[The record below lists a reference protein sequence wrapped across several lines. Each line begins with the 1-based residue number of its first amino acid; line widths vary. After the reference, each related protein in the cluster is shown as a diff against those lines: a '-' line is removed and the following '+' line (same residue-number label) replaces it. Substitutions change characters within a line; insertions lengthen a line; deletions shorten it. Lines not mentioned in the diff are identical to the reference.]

1 MELWHFGR
9 GGITAESDPET
20 VNVFHRVEHRIIQAQ
35 GRADGTAPERRQT
48 AMEKKII
55 LASGSEIRKTLL
67 ENAGV
72 SFEVRPARVDEAAIK
87 KSLLAEGA
95 KPHDIADAL
104 AEYKAQRVAGK
115 YPSALVIGCDQ
126 VLVCDGAVFD
136 KANDLA
142 EAAATL
148 RVLRGKPHQLL
159 SAVVI
164 YDEGKPV
171 WRTVGRAQ
179 LIMRNF
185 SDEFLAGYL
194 ERNKDD
200 ILSTVGCYMLEA
212 EGVQL
217 FARVQGDY
225 FTVLGFPLLDVLEFL
240 RNRSV
245 LDR

>member
-1 MELWHFGR
+1 M
-9 GGITAESDPET
+9 D
-20 VNVFHRVEHRIIQAQ
+20 
-35 GRADGTAPERRQT
+35 
-48 AMEKKII
+48 KKII

-67 ENAGV
+67 ENAGL
-72 SFEVRPARVDEAAIK
+72 SFDVLPARVDEAAIK
-87 KSLLAEGA
+87 QSLLAEGA

-115 YPSALVIGCDQ
+115 HPSALVIGCDQ
-126 VLVCDGAVFD
+126 VLVCDGAIYD
-136 KANDLA
+136 KARDLA
-142 EAAATL
+142 EAEATL
-148 RVLRGKPHQLL
+148 RSLRGKAHQLL

-185 SDEFLAGYL
+185 SDEFLSTYL
-194 ERNKDD
+194 ERNRKD
-200 ILSTVGCYMLEA
+200 ILTTVGCYMLEA

>member
-1 MELWHFGR
+1 M
-9 GGITAESDPET
+9 D
-20 VNVFHRVEHRIIQAQ
+20 
-35 GRADGTAPERRQT
+35 
-48 AMEKKII
+48 KKIV
-55 LASGSEIRKTLL
+55 LASGSAIRKTLL
-67 ENAGV
+67 QNAGV
-72 SFEVRPARVDEAAIK
+72 TFDVLPARVDEAAIK
-87 KSLLAEGA
+87 QSLLAEGA
-95 KPHDIADAL
+95 KPHDVADAL

-115 YPSALVIGCDQ
+115 FPSALVIGCDQ
-126 VLVCDGAVFD
+126 VLVCDGKIYD
-136 KANDLA
+136 KATDLA
-142 EAAATL
+142 EAEATL
-148 RVLRGKPHQLL
+148 RALRGKPHQLL

-164 YDEGKPV
+164 YDAGEPV

-185 SDEFLAGYL
+185 SDEFLAAYI
-194 ERNKDD
+194 ERNRAD

>member
-1 MELWHFGR
+1 M
-9 GGITAESDPET
+9 D
-20 VNVFHRVEHRIIQAQ
+20 
-35 GRADGTAPERRQT
+35 
-48 AMEKKII
+48 KKII

-67 ENAGV
+67 ENAGLTFGV
-72 SFEVRPARVDEAAIK
+72 LPARVDEAAIK
-87 KSLLAEGA
+87 QSLLAEGA

-104 AEYKAQRVAGK
+104 AEYKAKRVAGK
-115 YPSALVIGCDQ
+115 FPDALVIGCDQ
-126 VLVCDGAVFD
+126 VLVCDGRVYD
-136 KANDLA
+136 KARDLA
-142 EAAATL
+142 EAEATL
-148 RVLRGKPHQLL
+148 RALRGKTHQLL

-164 YDEGKPV
+164 YDAGEPV
-171 WRTVGRAQ
+171 WRTIGRAQ

-185 SDEFLAGYL
+185 SDAFLAGYL
-194 ERNKDD
+194 DRNKDE
-200 ILSTVGCYMLEA
+200 ILSSVGCYMLEA

>member
-1 MELWHFGR
+1 M
-9 GGITAESDPET
+9 
-20 VNVFHRVEHRIIQAQ
+20 N
-35 GRADGTAPERRQT
+35 
-48 AMEKKII
+48 KKII
-55 LASGSEIRKTLL
+55 LASGSEIRKELL
-67 ENAGV
+67 ENAGLV
-72 SFEVRPARVDEAAIK
+72 FDVMPARVDEAAIK
-87 KSLLAEGA
+87 QSLLAEDA

-104 AEYKAQRVAGK
+104 AEYKAQRIAGK
-115 YPSALVIGCDQ
+115 DPSALVIGCDQ
-126 VLVCDGAVFD
+126 VLVCDGQIYD
-136 KANDLA
+136 KARDLTEA
-142 EAAATL
+142 EATL
-148 RVLRGKPHQLL
+148 RALRGKPHQLL

-185 SDEFLAGYL
+185 SDEFLSAYL
-194 ERNKDD
+194 ERNRDE

-225 FTVLGFPLLDVLEFL
+225 FTVLGFPLLEVLEFL

-245 LDR
+245 LGR

>member
-1 MELWHFGR
+1 L
-9 GGITAESDPET
+9 DK
-20 VNVFHRVEHRIIQAQ
+20 Q
-35 GRADGTAPERRQT
+35 
-48 AMEKKII
+48 II

-72 SFEVRPARVDEAAIK
+72 DIMVQPARIDEAEIK
-87 KSLLAEGA
+87 KALLAEGA

-104 AEYKAQRVAGK
+104 AEYKAQRTAGRN
-115 YPSALVIGCDQ
+115 PDALVIGCDQ
-126 VLVCDGAVFD
+126 VLVCDGRTYD
-136 KANDLA
+136 KAETLDQA
-142 EAAATL
+142 ETTL
-148 RVLRGKPHQLL
+148 RDLRGKAHQLL

-164 YDEGKPV
+164 YDAGKPV
-171 WRTVGRAQ
+171 WRTIGRAQ

-185 SDEFLAGYL
+185 SDAFLEDYIA
-194 ERNKDD
+194 RNGED
-200 ILSTVGCYMLEA
+200 LLTTVGCYKLES

-240 RNRSV
+240 RNGSV

>member
-1 MELWHFGR
+1 MELWLFAPFGIR
-9 GGITAESDPET
+9 REIGWESAD
-20 VNVFHRVEHRIIQAQ
+20 VFHRVKHRIIQARRF
-35 GRADGTAPERRQT
+35 GRRSGGTAT
-48 AMEKKII
+48 W
-55 LASGSEIRKTLL
+55 T
-67 ENAGV
+67 
-72 SFEVRPARVDEAAIK
+72 K
-87 KSLLAEGA
+87 KSFWHPVPLLAEGA
-95 KPHDIADAL
+95 KPHDVADAL

-115 YPSALVIGCDQ
+115 FPSALVIGCDQ
-126 VLVCDGAVFD
+126 VLVCDGKIYD
-136 KANDLA
+136 KATDQA
-142 EAAATL
+142 EAEATL
-148 RVLRGKPHQLL
+148 RALRGKPHQLL

-164 YDEGKPV
+164 YDAGEPV

-185 SDEFLAGYL
+185 SDEFLAAYI
-194 ERNKDD
+194 ERNKAD